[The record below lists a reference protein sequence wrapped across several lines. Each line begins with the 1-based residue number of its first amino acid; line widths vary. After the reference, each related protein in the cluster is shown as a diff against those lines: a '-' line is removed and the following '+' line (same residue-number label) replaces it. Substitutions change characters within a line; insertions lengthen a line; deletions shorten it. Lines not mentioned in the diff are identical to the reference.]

1 MDAKVVPAAERRA
14 QVQLD
19 AASIGIDEDFISE
32 LVDAF
37 YTRVRA
43 DPQIGPIFDEVIRDN
58 WDAHLAKMKLFW
70 ASVALNAGLYS
81 GRPMDAHRRLSGV
94 TPGHFRLW
102 LELFR
107 STLDDIAPTP
117 GVRLYFVERA
127 ERIAQSLQLGM
138 FGAPGVPR

>member
-1 MDAKVVPAAERRA
+1 MDAKVISAAERRA
-14 QVQLD
+14 QIQLD

-43 DPQIGPIFDEVIRDN
+43 DPQLGPIFDEVIGDR

-94 TPGHFRLW
+94 EPRHFSLW

-107 STLDDIAPTP
+107 STLDDIAPMP
-117 GVRLYFVERA
+117 AVRLYFVERA

-138 FGAPGVPR
+138 FGVPGVPR